1 VDPRFLP
8 SAQVYETCTVTKDVA
23 VKTKLNRKHVLPGM
37 KLQYSVVIKR
47 AQDKNKGKG
56 RHLLQQNRPA
66 TLEGLGVRITLPKGV
81 VYIKTKSFPPISTK
95 GEGGRRRKKHWTYP
109 ESVEIVE
116 GGGTTLTWNNVSFAH
131 NQRRQMFKVSVQV
144 VEAPFLFSLNND
156 STDLMVAHKNIDNR
170 VLLIFGS
177 DVFQLGG
184 IDGAKAICA
193 QPAPPSVAEVKVR
206 QSWGG

>member
-1 VDPRFLP
+1 
-8 SAQVYETCTVTKDVA
+8 
-23 VKTKLNRKHVLPGM
+23 
-37 KLQYSVVIKR
+37 
-47 AQDKNKGKG
+47 
-56 RHLLQQNRPA
+56 
-66 TLEGLGVRITLPKGV
+66 
-81 VYIKTKSFPPISTK
+81 
-95 GEGGRRRKKHWTYP
+95 
-109 ESVEIVE
+109 VE